1 MKNQG
6 FDQIKSK
13 GIKKIENS
21 AIPEILRV
29 INQPGM
35 ISLAGGLPA
44 PETFPTQIIEKLAT
58 LVIKKYN
65 NLAFQ
70 YGPTEGLKPLREV
83 LVYFLRKKGVETNFE
98 NIGIVSG
105 SQQFLDLI
113 AKVFINPSDYIA
125 VEAPTYIGA
134 IDAFSSYQPKFLEIK
149 TDGEGIVPFDLEQK
163 LKKTKVKFLYLISTF
178 QNPTGRTMSEER
190 RKEVAAVIQ
199 KFNLLTIEDDPYGSL
214 RYRGE
219 TKKPLQFFAPNQVI
233 YLSTFSKILSP
244 GLRIGFYVAPKD
256 VFRLINIAK
265 QTTDLHTNTFSQ
277 LIAAEYLYTGDFKNH
292 LPKIIEI
299 YKKRQRA
306 MLDALEKYFPKNF
319 SWSKPEGGMFIWLEG
334 PKTFDSL
341 KTYWQVIEKKVAY
354 VPGCYFFV
362 KKGQGKNTFRLNFT
376 NISEEKIIEAIKRL
390 SEVIRKNL

>member
-299 YKKRQRA
+299 YKKRQKA